1 MSLDV
6 KILWV
11 EEERSWLRGA
21 RECLEERLREK
32 LALGLDERDAID
44 IAGRAGREI
53 DAKWVRD
60 EVARFKGYDMVF
72 IDYRLNAD
80 DDTTGAHFAKQLR
93 SAKKYTEIIFYS
105 AFKEEAA
112 EALRREDLQLSGIYL
127 VGRGQNSAPD
137 EFVAECFPI
146 VEDILGKILD
156 LTRMRGIVVAE
167 MSDIESE
174 LADRVMAHPKFKEV
188 DGARVVSLA
197 AANLKERAGD
207 VLKIDAKGRKAPELL
222 ENEKI
227 RRRIFQRQVVEQVAK
242 DIAGGKAFD
251 EYSKATE
258 RLRNPRNDLAH
269 KSRLPGEYDDARFL
283 KIRRD
288 IERCRRLLDE
298 AFPPVTPE

>member
-1 MSLDV
+1 MDV

-11 EEERSWLRGA
+11 EEERSWLRDA
-21 RECLEERLREK
+21 RECLEERLRGK

-44 IAGRAGREI
+44 IAGREGREI

-72 IDYRLNAD
+72 IDYQLNA

-93 SAKKYTEIIFYS
+93 SARKYTEIIFYS
-105 AFKEEAA
+105 AFKEQAA
-112 EALRREDLQLSGIYL
+112 EALRSEGLQLSGIYL
-127 VGRGQNSAPD
+127 VGRGQNSAPE

-174 LADRVMAHPKFKEV
+174 LAERVMAHPKFQEV
-188 DGARVVSLA
+188 DGERIASLA
-197 AANLKERAGD
+197 AANLEERADD
-207 VLKIDAKGRKAPELL
+207 VRGIDVKGRKAPELL
-222 ENEKI
+222 RNERF
-227 RRRIFQRQVVEQVAK
+227 RRWIFQRQIVEQIAK
-242 DIAGGKAFD
+242 EIAGGEAFGK
-251 EYSKATE
+251 YSKATE
-258 RLRNPRNDLAH
+258 KLRGPRNDLAH
-269 KSRLPGEYDDARFL
+269 RSKLPDEYDDARFL

-288 IERCRRLLDE
+288 IEKCRRLLDE